1 MNASA
6 EPAISPLAQRL
17 AEENNVD
24 WRTLVGSS
32 AGGAVNERDVLDYL
46 EAVMLGN
53 RPLDPTPEPL
63 PEGVSAWP
71 EETAHRPHAERAKPA
86 AAAPPTPPAPPAAPV
101 KTFET
106 EYRAALAELE
116 ALKAELV
123 KLKTLKAEL
132 ADADTHAAAL
142 KSKLAGLEAERTTWQ
157 GERLELGRLREDSK
171 GQEAA
176 LVKAKAL
183 GPQVAELQEALAK
196 AQGETRKAQEHGFEL
211 AARLNKLNDAQS
223 KAETENKRLKEANA
237 GLEQARAALQNRP
250 WWKFWG

>member
-24 WRTLVGSS
+24 WRALPGSS

-63 PEGVSAWP
+63 PAGLGAWP
-71 EETAHRPHAERAKPA
+71 EEAAHRPRAEGAKPTA
-86 AAAPPTPPAPPAAPV
+86 GAPRTPPAPPAQPAAPV
-101 KTFET
+101 KTFEA
-106 EYRAALAELE
+106 EYRAALAELT
-116 ALKAELV
+116 ALKS
-123 KLKTLKAEL
+123 KL
-132 ADADTHAAAL
+132 ADADTNADINADAL
-142 KSKLAGLEAERTTWQ
+142 KDKLAGLEAERAAWQ
-157 GERLELGRLREDSK
+157 GERLELGRLRSSAKD
-171 GQEAA
+171 QDAA
-176 LVKAKAL
+176 LAKA
-183 GPQVAELQEALAK
+183 GAFEPQVAELKEALAK

-211 AARLNKLNDAQS
+211 AARLNQLNDAQS
-223 KAETENKRLKEANA
+223 KAEAENKRLREANA
-237 GLEQARAALQNRP
+237 GLEQARTALQNRP